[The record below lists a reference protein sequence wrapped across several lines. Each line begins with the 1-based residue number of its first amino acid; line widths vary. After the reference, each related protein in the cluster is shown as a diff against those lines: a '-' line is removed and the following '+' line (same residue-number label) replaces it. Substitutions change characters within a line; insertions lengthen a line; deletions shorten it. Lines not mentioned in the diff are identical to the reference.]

1 MRRKKKPAQV
11 VIGHIYRI
19 TFPNGKIYIGQDRTD
34 DICYF
39 GSACRTLLTADFT
52 KKQRKDFTIRK
63 ELVEELVDTTIEQL
77 NLAERSWIERC
88 RSYDP
93 AIGYNRTKPWQRN
106 RLGDESQR
114 RGAV

>member
-1 MRRKKKPAQV
+1 MRKKRTKRIPIA
-11 VIGHIYRI
+11 HIYRI

-39 GSACRTLLTADFT
+39 GSACRAILTADFT
-52 KKQRKDFTIRK
+52 REQRRDFTIRK
-63 ELVEELVDTTIEQL
+63 ELVEELVDATISMI

-93 AIGYNRTKPWQRN
+93 AIGYNRTKAWQRH
-106 RLGDESQR
+106 RLTDESPL
-114 RGAV
+114 GGVI